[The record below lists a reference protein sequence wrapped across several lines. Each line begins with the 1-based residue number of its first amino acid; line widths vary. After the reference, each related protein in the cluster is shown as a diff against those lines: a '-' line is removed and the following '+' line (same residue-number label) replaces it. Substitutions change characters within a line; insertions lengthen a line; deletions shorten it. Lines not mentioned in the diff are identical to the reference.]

1 MKHWI
6 TRGEI
11 KMENKKFDL
20 FENIDLTNEDKEL
33 FKYSNMVNEII
44 VQLISRRLD
53 LKLSQRD
60 LSEKTG
66 IKQPMIARIEKF
78 ESVPRLDTIVRI
90 ATALGLKITFSEIND
105 CTGGASIGI
114 MNNSYINRINENKG
128 EKLILCE
135 DVTYNKKN
143 K

>member
-1 MKHWI
+1 
-6 TRGEI
+6 
-11 KMENKKFDL
+11 MENKKFDL

-90 ATALGLKITFSEIND
+90 ATALGLKMTFSEIND

>member
-11 KMENKKFDL
+11 KMENKNFDL

-90 ATALGLKITFSEIND
+90 ATSLGLTITFKEIN
-105 CTGGASIGI
+105 GKI
-114 MNNSYINRINENKG
+114 
-128 EKLILCE
+128 
-135 DVTYNKKN
+135 
-143 K
+143 

>member
-1 MKHWI
+1 
-6 TRGEI
+6 
-11 KMENKKFDL
+11 MENKNFDL

-90 ATALGLKITFSEIND
+90 ATSLGLTITFKEINGKIW
-105 CTGGASIGI
+105 TF
-114 MNNSYINRINENKG
+114 
-128 EKLILCE
+128 L
-135 DVTYNKKN
+135 
-143 K
+143 

>member
-1 MKHWI
+1 
-6 TRGEI
+6 
-11 KMENKKFDL
+11 MENKNFDL

-33 FKYSNMVNEII
+33 FKYSNIVNEII

-78 ESVPRLDTIVRI
+78 ESVPRLDTVVRI
-90 ATALGLKITFSEIND
+90 ATSLGLTITFKEIN
-105 CTGGASIGI
+105 GKI
-114 MNNSYINRINENKG
+114 
-128 EKLILCE
+128 
-135 DVTYNKKN
+135 
-143 K
+143 

>member
-1 MKHWI
+1 
-6 TRGEI
+6 
-11 KMENKKFDL
+11 MENKNFDL

-78 ESVPRLDTIVRI
+78 ESVPRLDTVVRI
-90 ATALGLKITFSEIND
+90 ATSLGLTITFKEIN
-105 CTGGASIGI
+105 GKI
-114 MNNSYINRINENKG
+114 
-128 EKLILCE
+128 
-135 DVTYNKKN
+135 
-143 K
+143 

>member
-11 KMENKKFDL
+11 KMENKNFDL

-33 FKYSNMVNEII
+33 FKYSNIVNEII

-78 ESVPRLDTIVRI
+78 ESVPRLDTLVRI
-90 ATALGLKITFSEIND
+90 ATALGLKITFNEIND

-114 MNNSYINRINENKG
+114 MNNSYINHINETKG

-135 DVTYNKKN
+135 DVTYNRKN